1 MTSKSEFIEAA
12 YLAALPA
19 VTAKILSENFPRET
33 NKTISETIA
42 NLTTEIAEE
51 SYKEMKVHLNSVETG
66 RKAL

>member
-1 MTSKSEFIEAA
+1 MTSKSEFMEAA

-19 VTAKILSENFPRET
+19 VTAKILSESFPRET

-42 NLTTEIAEE
+42 SLTTEIAEE
-51 SYKEMKVHLNSVETG
+51 SYKDMKTHLNSVETG